1 MEIEMEMKLSLGPI
15 LYYWTQEKL
24 QEFYEGIAAT
34 PVDIVYLGE
43 TVCSRRHIMRLPDW
57 LEVAKM
63 LAAAGKTVVLSTQ
76 TLIESESDLK
86 SLRRITEN
94 SDFSVEANDMGAV
107 HRLAGRI
114 PFIAGPY
121 LNIYN
126 PQTLSLVAS
135 LGAQRWVVPV
145 EMSHEALQPLQQ
157 SRPAGMETEVF
168 SYGRLPLAFSSRCF
182 TARFHNLPK
191 DDCRFLCNE
200 DPDGK
205 TMRTRE
211 GKPFLA
217 INGTQTQSALVYN
230 LIGDLDSLRN
240 AGVDAVRISPQ
251 SEHTMEIIG
260 LFHDS
265 IEKRIS
271 PELAMQK
278 IEKMMPEAACNG
290 YWHGHPG
297 MEKLFLASA
306 SNTNEGRD
314 SQKGLQL
321 SFRD

>member
-1 MEIEMEMKLSLGPI
+1 MKLSLGPI
-15 LYYWTQEKL
+15 LYYWTQEKV
-24 QEFYEGIAAT
+24 QKFYEEIAAA

-43 TVCSRRHIMRLPDW
+43 TVCSRRHVMRLSGW

-63 LAAAGKTVVLSTQ
+63 LAAAGKEVILSTL

-94 SDFSVEANDMGAV
+94 SDFAVEANDMGAV
-107 HRLAGRI
+107 HRLAGRM

-126 PQTLSLVAS
+126 PQTLNLIAS
-135 LGAQRWVVPV
+135 LGARRWVMPV
-145 EMSHEALQPLQQ
+145 EMSYEALKLLQH

-168 SYGRLPLAFSSRCF
+168 SCGRLPLAFSSRCF

-191 DDCRFLCNE
+191 DDCRFLCIN

-211 GKPFLA
+211 GKPFLV

-230 LIGDLDSLRN
+230 LIGDLDSLKN
-240 AGVDAVRISPQ
+240 AGVDVVRISPQ
-251 SEHTMEIIG
+251 SDHSAAIIRLFRDCMEQRVSRENAVQQMEG
-260 LFHDS
+260 
-265 IEKRIS
+265 
-271 PELAMQK
+271 
-278 IEKMMPEAACNG
+278 MMPEAACNG
-290 YWHGHPG
+290 YWHGRPG
-297 MEKLFLASA
+297 MEQMFLAS
-306 SNTNEGRD
+306 SVQHE
-314 SQKGLQL
+314 
-321 SFRD
+321 

>member
-1 MEIEMEMKLSLGPI
+1 MEMKLALGPV

-24 QEFYEGIAAT
+24 REFYEEIAAA

-43 TVCSRRHIMRLPDW
+43 TVCSRRHIMRLSDW

-63 LAAAGKTVVLSTQ
+63 IAGSGKAVVLSTL

-86 SLRRITEN
+86 TLRRVAEN
-94 SDFSVEANDMGAV
+94 CDFTVEANDMGAV
-107 HRLAGRI
+107 HRLANRM

-126 PQTLSLVAS
+126 PQTLHLVAS
-135 LGAQRWVVPV
+135 LGARRWVMPV

-191 DDCRFLCNE
+191 DDCRFLCID

-205 TMRTRE
+205 TMRTRD
-211 GKPFLA
+211 GKPFLV
-217 INGTQTQSALVYN
+217 INGTQTQSAFVYN

-240 AGVDAVRISPQ
+240 AGVNVVRISPQ
-251 SEHTMEIIG
+251 SEHTTEIIR
-260 LFHDS
+260 LFRDRL
-265 IEKRIS
+265 EQRTS
-271 PELAMQK
+271 PENAMRQM
-278 IEKMMPEAACNG
+278 ESVMPEAACNG
-290 YWHGHPG
+290 YWHGRPG
-297 MEKLFLASA
+297 MEQIFLASA
-306 SNTNEGRD
+306 MQHE
-314 SQKGLQL
+314 
-321 SFRD
+321 

>member
-1 MEIEMEMKLSLGPI
+1 MKLSLGPV

-24 QEFYEGIAAT
+24 QEFYEGIAAA

-43 TVCSRRHIMRLPDW
+43 TVCSRRHIMRLSDW

-63 LAAAGKTVVLSTQ
+63 LAAAGKTVVLSTLA
-76 TLIESESDLK
+76 LIESESDLK
-86 SLRRITEN
+86 SLRRLTEN
-94 SDFSVEANDMGAV
+94 SDFAVEANDMGAV
-107 HRLAGRI
+107 HCLANRI

-126 PQTLSLVAS
+126 QQTLNLVAS
-135 LGAQRWVVPV
+135 LGARRWVVPV

-157 SRPAGMETEVF
+157 SRPTGMETEVF

-191 DDCRFLCNE
+191 DDCRFLCID

-211 GKPFLA
+211 GKPFLV

-230 LIGDLDSLRN
+230 LIGDLNSLRN
-240 AGVDAVRISPQ
+240 TGVDVVRISPQ
-251 SEHTMEIIG
+251 SEHTAEIIR
-260 LFHDS
+260 LFRDC
-265 IEKRIS
+265 IEQRTS
-271 PELAMQK
+271 PEIAMRQM
-278 IEKMMPEAACNG
+278 EHVMPEAACNG
-290 YWHGHPG
+290 YWHGRPG
-297 MEKLFLASA
+297 ME
-306 SNTNEGRD
+306 
-314 SQKGLQL
+314 
-321 SFRD
+321 

>member
-1 MEIEMEMKLSLGPI
+1 MKLSLGPV

-24 QEFYEGIAAT
+24 QKFYEEVAAA

-43 TVCSRRHIMRLPDW
+43 TVCSRRHIMRLSDW
-57 LEVAKM
+57 LEVANM
-63 LAAAGKTVVLSTQ
+63 LAAAGKTVVLSTL

-86 SLRRITEN
+86 SLRRIAEN
-94 SDFSVEANDMGAV
+94 SDFTVEANDMGAV
-107 HRLAGRI
+107 HRLANRM

-126 PQTLSLVAS
+126 PQTLHLVAS
-135 LGAQRWVVPV
+135 LGARRWVMPV
-145 EMSHEALQPLQQ
+145 EMSYEALQPLQQ

-191 DDCRFLCNE
+191 DDCRFLCID

-211 GKPFLA
+211 DKPFLV

-240 AGVDAVRISPQ
+240 TGVDVVRISPQ
-251 SEHTMEIIG
+251 SEHTAEIIR
-260 LFHDS
+260 LFRDC
-265 IEKRIS
+265 IEQRIS
-271 PELAMQK
+271 PEIAMQK
-278 IEKMMPEAACNG
+278 MDSLMPEAACNG
-290 YWHGHPG
+290 YWHGRPG
-297 MEKLFLASA
+297 MEQMFLASA
-306 SNTNEGRD
+306 IQHE
-314 SQKGLQL
+314 
-321 SFRD
+321 

>member
-1 MEIEMEMKLSLGPI
+1 MKLALGPV

-24 QEFYEGIAAT
+24 REFYEEIAAA

-43 TVCSRRHIMRLPDW
+43 TVCSRRHIMRLSDW

-63 LAAAGKTVVLSTQ
+63 IAGSGKAVVLSTL

-86 SLRRITEN
+86 TLRRVAEN
-94 SDFSVEANDMGAV
+94 CDFTVEANDMGAV
-107 HRLAGRI
+107 HRLANRM

-126 PQTLSLVAS
+126 PQTLHLVAS
-135 LGAQRWVVPV
+135 LGARRWVMPV

-191 DDCRFLCNE
+191 DDCRFLCID

-205 TMRTRE
+205 TMRTRD
-211 GKPFLA
+211 GKPFLV
-217 INGTQTQSALVYN
+217 INGTQTQSAFVYN

-240 AGVDAVRISPQ
+240 AGVNVVRISPQ
-251 SEHTMEIIG
+251 SEHTTEIIR
-260 LFHDS
+260 LFRDRL
-265 IEKRIS
+265 EQRTS
-271 PELAMQK
+271 PENAMRQM
-278 IEKMMPEAACNG
+278 ESVMPEAACNG
-290 YWHGHPG
+290 YWHGRPG
-297 MEKLFLASA
+297 MEQIFLASA
-306 SNTNEGRD
+306 MQHE
-314 SQKGLQL
+314 
-321 SFRD
+321 

>member
-1 MEIEMEMKLSLGPI
+1 MKLALGPV
-15 LYYWTQEKL
+15 LYYWTQQKL
-24 QEFYEGIAAT
+24 QKFYEEVAAA

-43 TVCSRRHIMRLPDW
+43 TVCSRRHIMRLADW

-63 LAAAGKTVVLSTQ
+63 LAATGKTVVLSTL

-94 SDFSVEANDMGAV
+94 NDFRVEANDMGAV
-107 HRLAGRI
+107 HRLAGRM

-126 PQTLSLVAS
+126 PQTLNLLAS
-135 LGAQRWVVPV
+135 LGARRWVMPV
-145 EMSHEALQPLQQ
+145 EMSLEALQPLQQ
-157 SRPAGMETEVF
+157 VRPAGMETEVF

-191 DDCRFLCNE
+191 DDCRFLCID

-211 GKPFLA
+211 GKPFLV

-230 LIGDLDSLRN
+230 LLGDLDSLRN
-240 AGVDAVRISPQ
+240 AGVDVLRISPQ
-251 SEHTMEIIG
+251 SEHTVEIIR
-260 LFHDS
+260 LFRNS
-265 IEKRIS
+265 MAQRIS
-271 PELAMQK
+271 PEIAMQQ
-278 IEKMMPEAACNG
+278 MQSVMPETACNG
-290 YWHGHPG
+290 YWHGRPG
-297 MEKLFLASA
+297 MEQMFLTSA
-306 SNTNEGRD
+306 VQHE
-314 SQKGLQL
+314 
-321 SFRD
+321 